1 MRGKN
6 SVPTERFQLSLS
18 ENLAAV
24 LAKLAE
30 LGLGKNKAE
39 IATWIITDWVWNN
52 ADRLAKQGIFLRQQ
66 EKQKEALSADDEK
79 V

>member
-6 SVPTERFQLSLS
+6 SVPTERVQLSLS
-18 ENLAAV
+18 VNLCAV
-24 LAKLAE
+24 LAQLAE
-30 LGLGKNKAE
+30 LGLGKSKAE

-52 ADRLAKQGIFLRQQ
+52 ADRLAGQGIFLKQ
-66 EKQKEALSADDEK
+66 EGKQKEGLNGNDLN

>member
-6 SVPTERFQLSLS
+6 SVPTEMLQLSLS

-24 LAKLAE
+24 LAQLAE

-52 ADRLAKQGIFLRQQ
+52 GDRLAGQGIFLRQQ
-66 EKQKEALSADDEK
+66 IKQKEALNGEDKK

>member
-6 SVPTERFQLSLS
+6 SVSTERFQLSLS
-18 ENLAAV
+18 GNLAAV
-24 LAKLAE
+24 LAQLAE
-30 LGLGKNKAE
+30 LGLGKTKAE

-52 ADRLAKQGIFLRQQ
+52 ADQLAKQGIFLRRQ
-66 EKQKEALSADDEK
+66 EKQKEALSADDPK

>member
-18 ENLAAV
+18 ENLSAILTQ
-24 LAKLAE
+24 LAG
-30 LGLGKNKAE
+30 LGLGKTKAE

-52 ADRLAKQGIFLRQQ
+52 EDRLARQGILLRPQG
-66 EKQKEALSADDEK
+66 KQKEGPNGENEK

>member
-6 SVPTERFQLSLS
+6 SVLTERFQLSLS

-24 LAKLAE
+24 LAQLAE

-52 ADRLAKQGIFLRQQ
+52 ADRLARQGIFLRQQ
-66 EKQKEALSADDEK
+66 TEQKKGVTGKGEDE
-79 V
+79 